1 MASQKRIA
9 KELTE
14 CTSSPPVGVTVFLPK
29 DSDLHRWHAI
39 LDGPENTVYQGGKFG
54 LVISLPTDYPFKAP
68 TITFA
73 TRIYHPNIT
82 NDNLGNICLPLLK
95 AENWKPSTRLLSVL
109 EALRQLLVEPLPD
122 DPLEARIADEYR
134 SDRKEFEKTARNY
147 VQRYAKGT
155 PKFDSSGD
163 DSTAAQEGQA
173 GASGSGGGGGTGG
186 S

>member
-1 MASQKRIA
+1 
-9 KELTE
+9 
-14 CTSSPPVGVTVFLPK
+14 V
-29 DSDLHRWHAI
+29 
-39 LDGPENTVYQGGKFG
+39 
-54 LVISLPTDYPFKAP
+54 SLPTDYPFKAP

-73 TRIYHPNIT
+73 TRIYHPNVT

-95 AENWKPSTRLLSVL
+95 PENWKPSTRLLSVL

-134 SDRKEFEKTARNY
+134 SERKEFEKTARNY

-155 PKFDSSGD
+155 PKFDNSSGGGED
-163 DSTAAQEGQA
+163 NAAQEGGGDEKKG
-173 GASGSGGGGGTGG
+173 GASASRGGGGSTGG